1 MSYLQKYVSK
11 NAKYIYAKPHNIIT
25 NKKDAKAITEN
36 VLCDYKC
43 KFNSTISNSKQKCNI
58 RNM

>member
-1 MSYLQKYVSK
+1 MQ
-11 NAKYIYAKPHNIIT
+11 NTYIKPHNMVT
-25 NKKDAKAITEN
+25 NKKDAKAMTEN

-43 KFNSTISNSKQKCNI
+43 KFSSTISNSKQKCNN